1 MEVFMGTVM
10 AVGFNYAPRGWAFCN
25 GQLMSIAQNSAL
37 FALLGTTYG
46 GDGVTTFALPD
57 LRGRVAAGGQPGQ
70 PGPGLPPMEMGQRA
84 GTDSVTVI
92 GTGNVT
98 VNITAANLPAHTHPA
113 TLSLTGLTAETT
125 VAASTGTAGVLA
137 PATGS
142 LLSGTA
148 GGPSGA
154 AIYVPPASAGPTV
167 KLGGAETTISGT
179 GSVTVEANTGGG
191 QAIHAPV
198 TTQAMT
204 SIMQPYLGLNY
215 IIALQGIFPSRN

>member
-10 AVGFNYAPRGWAFCN
+10 SVGFNFAPRGWAFCN
-25 GQLMSIAQNSAL
+25 GQLIPIAQNSAL

-46 GDGVTTFALPD
+46 GDGVNTFALPD

-70 PGPGLPPMEMGQRA
+70 PGPGLPPMTMGQRA
-84 GTDSVTVI
+84 GTDTATVLSTGSVSVS
-92 GTGNVT
+92 
-98 VNITAANLPAHTHPA
+98 ITAANLPAHTHPA

-125 VAASTGTAGVLA
+125 LAASTGTSGVLT
-137 PATGS
+137 PAAGS

-148 GGPSGA
+148 GGASGA
-154 AIYVPPASAGPTV
+154 AIYVPPASAGTTV
-167 KLGGAETTISGT
+167 ELGGAETTVSGT
-179 GSVTVEANTGGG
+179 GSVTVDANTGGG
-191 QAIHAPV
+191 QALHAPV
-198 TTQAMT
+198 TTQGTT